1 MCSIAKDAEQKHSAQ
16 ELLKS
21 QEDIEQL
28 IINTAYNKKQIKKIR
43 TAIKKVHNQKR
54 LDDEQAQLEN
64 SRIIN
69 ELGKFLVKIFFGKF
83 WKIYIVFFWIILY
96 AIFYFC
102 CNDAIKFINQIGL
115 FLIVFILGKFL
126 KDGLGIFFNVAGK
139 K

>member
-16 ELLKS
+16 ELLKT

-64 SRIIN
+64 SQIIN
-69 ELGKFLVKIFFGKF
+69 KLGKFLVKIFFGKPEQF
-83 WKIYIVFFWIILY
+83 
-96 AIFYFC
+96 
-102 CNDAIKFINQIGL
+102 
-115 FLIVFILGKFL
+115 
-126 KDGLGIFFNVAGK
+126 
-139 K
+139 

>member
-16 ELLKS
+16 ELLKT
-21 QEDIEQL
+21 QKDIEQL
-28 IINTAYNKKQIKKIR
+28 IIDNQYYKEKIKI
-43 TAIKKVHNQKR
+43 THNQKR

-96 AIFYFC
+96 TIFYFC
-102 CNDAIKFINQIGL
+102 CNDAIEFINQVGL

>member
-1 MCSIAKDAEQKHSAQ
+1 MCSIAKDAERKNNAR
-16 ELLKS
+16 ELLKT
-21 QEDIEQL
+21 QKDVRQL
-28 IINTAYNKKQIKKIR
+28 IIDNQYYKEQIKEIHNKKRI
-43 TAIKKVHNQKR
+43 
-54 LDDEQAQLEN
+54 DDEQAQLEN

-96 AIFYFC
+96 TIFYFC
-102 CNDAIKFINQIGL
+102 CKDVIKFINQIGL

>member
-21 QEDIEQL
+21 RKDIEQL
-28 IINTAYNKKQIKKIR
+28 IIDNQYYKEQIKEI
-43 TAIKKVHNQKR
+43 HNQKR
-54 LDDEQAQLEN
+54 IDDEQAQLEN

-96 AIFYFC
+96 AIFYFY
-102 CNDAIKFINQIGL
+102 CNDAIEFINQIGL

>member
-1 MCSIAKDAEQKHSAQ
+1 MCNIAKDAEQKHSVQ
-16 ELLKS
+16 ELLKT
-21 QEDIEQL
+21 QEDVEQL
-28 IINTAYNKKQIKKIR
+28 AINNKYHKEKIKEI
-43 TAIKKVHNQKR
+43 HNQKR

-69 ELGKFLVKIFFGKF
+69 ELGKFLVKIFFGKI
-83 WKIYIVFFWIILY
+83 WKIYIVFLWIILY
-96 AIFYFC
+96 AIFYFY
-102 CNDAIKFINQIGL
+102 CNDAIEFINQVGL